1 MAGTHIQA
9 LYRQQTG
16 PLHRLMPHVKL
27 ATTLLFVLAV
37 VATPRHAFWAF
48 AVHAVVLIALTATAR
63 IPPGFVLR
71 RMLIEIPF
79 LLFAVFLPFVGTG
92 ERVEVA
98 GISLSLAGLWAAWN
112 ILAKATLGVWASIL
126 LAATTQVPHLLEGLH
141 RLRFP
146 RVITAIMGF
155 MVRYLDLVADQWS
168 RMGTALRS
176 RAYRPRSIRRA
187 GALAAAIGA
196 LFVRSYER
204 GERVHQAMLSRGFDG
219 TMPSPTGAVATGP
232 QWSAAAAVAGLA
244 AAVAAA
250 GWLIP

>member
-1 MAGTHIQA
+1 
-9 LYRQQTG
+9 
-16 PLHRLMPHVKL
+16 MPHVKL

-48 AVHAVVLIALTATAR
+48 AVHALLLTALTAAAR

-71 RMLIEIPF
+71 RILIEVPF

-98 GISLSLAGLWAAWN
+98 GVSLSLAGLWAAWN
-112 ILAKATLGVWASIL
+112 IFAKATLGVWASIL
-126 LAATTQVPHLLEGLH
+126 LAATTQVPHLLEALH

-146 RVITAIMGF
+146 PVITGIMGF
-155 MVRYLDLVADQWS
+155 MVRYLDLVVEEWNQM
-168 RMGTALRS
+168 RTALLS
-176 RAYRPRSIRRA
+176 RAYRPRTIRRA

-204 GERVHQAMLSRGFDG
+204 GERVHQAMLARGFDG
-219 TMPSPTGAVATGP
+219 TMPSPTGAAATDG
-232 QWSAAAAVAGLA
+232 QWAAAAAVAGLA
-244 AAVAAA
+244 AAVATAA
-250 GWLIP
+250 WLIP